1 MQAFFMPASVLSAI
15 AGALAF
21 YLAAPRQ
28 RWLRAPL
35 PPRFF
40 RMLAAVFGI
49 AAFVIGASG
58 LHPATSLAIV
68 FTAAMACL
76 TACPFIGV
84 LLERVRVGDAS
95 RVTR

>member
-1 MQAFFMPASVLSAI
+1 MSDLFTSGSILLAI

-21 YLAAPRQ
+21 YLAAPGQ

-35 PPRFF
+35 APRLF
-40 RMLAAVFGI
+40 RTI
-49 AAFVIGASG
+49 AATSSILAVVIGANE

-84 LLERVRVGDAS
+84 LVQRTRFRGAS
-95 RVTR
+95 R